1 MLIFYVSFQIIFE
14 LLKVIFLL
22 KLKLSQKLSFIHTL
36 IKNSGFGL
44 YKKNSRH
51 DFMLYMLIYPRF
63 IVIGKNLE
71 DKFIAGKL
79 LAFIGSKFNKKNI
92 TKMLKIDL
100 KFGFLGKKLDYK
112 RKKIGTDIIL

>member
-1 MLIFYVSFQIIFE
+1 MA
-14 LLKVIFLL
+14 K
-22 KLKLSQKLSFIHTL
+22 KLENRYL
-36 IKNSGFGL
+36 
-44 YKKNSRH
+44 
-51 DFMLYMLIYPRF
+51 LYMLIYRRF

-71 DKFIAGKL
+71 GKFIAGKL
-79 LAFIGSKFNKKNI
+79 LAFIGSKFNKKNV